1 MNDIEKIAN
10 HLIASKQFI
19 AVAESCTGG
28 LLAST
33 LISKSGASGWFKGGI
48 VCYSNEIKQR
58 VLKVEDGILDQFGAV
73 SHEVSKA
80 LVLGVVHLM
89 QVEAG
94 IAITGIAGPEGGSQ
108 EKPVGLVYIST
119 YFKGEIITKE
129 YRFLGTRTEIRQ
141 KAVDESVIQLHNQI
155 IH

>member
-1 MNDIEKIAN
+1 MNELEKIAN
-10 HLIASKQFI
+10 HLIACKQYI

-33 LISKSGASGWFKGGI
+33 LISKSGASDWFKGGI

-58 VLKVEDGILDQFGAV
+58 VLKVQYGILDQFGAV
-73 SHEVSKA
+73 SCEVSKA
-80 LVLGVVHLM
+80 LVLGVVNLM
-89 QVEAG
+89 RVDAG

-119 YFKGEIITKE
+119 YLKGEMITKE

-141 KAVDESVIQLHNQI
+141 KAVDESVIQLYTQI

>member
-10 HLIASKQFI
+10 HLIAGKQFI

-33 LISKSGASGWFKGGI
+33 LISKSGTSGWFKGGI

-119 YFKGEIITKE
+119 YFEGEIITKE

>member
-10 HLIASKQFI
+10 HLIAGKQFI

-58 VLKVEDGILDQFGAV
+58 FLKVEDGILDQFGAV

-89 QVEAG
+89 KVEAG

-119 YFKGEIITKE
+119 YFEGEIITKE